1 MLSTGSLEM
10 SVYQMSSD
18 GKIGQLAT
26 VAAGPRG
33 ADSGADV
40 VGLSDC
46 PVSRPAGPDEA
57 GPDEAAVLGRGECRV
72 WRRRRGAAGRQRH
85 RGEREQQQR
94 AGVET
99 GKYPQSPHPSDAGT
113 AGSRMTP
120 Q

>member
-1 MLSTGSLEM
+1 VLSTGSLEM

-57 GPDEAAVLGRGECRV
+57 GPDEAAVLGRGGCRV
-72 WRRRRGAAGRQRH
+72 WRRRRGAAGRQRIAVSASSSN
-85 RGEREQQQR
+85 GL
-94 AGVET
+94 VW
-99 GKYPQSPHPSDAGT
+99 KP
-113 AGSRMTP
+113 GSILRVRIRLMLAQP
-120 Q
+120 APG

>member
-1 MLSTGSLEM
+1 VLSTGSLEM

-57 GPDEAAVLGRGECRV
+57 GPDEAAVLAAGAE
-72 WRRRRGAAGRQRH
+72 GAASG
-85 RGEREQQQR
+85 
-94 AGVET
+94 AAAVA
-99 GKYPQSPHPSDAGT
+99 PQ
-113 AGSRMTP
+113 AGSGIVVSASSSNGLVWKPGSILRVRIRLMLAQP
-120 Q
+120 APG